1 VGYDVELVQVESP
14 AGTRFPTSVESAK
27 ILLKKT
33 TPLKDPATITQI
45 LSSLKGA
52 KPGRG
57 GTIDYVGKGLSY
69 ARFTVGKDR
78 VHVDNNLNCAELLKV
93 YDTLQAAAPNLLI
106 LDLQSGQLHD
116 STSYREWWAK
126 PL

>member
-14 AGTRFPTSVESAK
+14 AGTHFPVPAESAK
-27 ILLKKT
+27 TLLKKT
-33 TPLKDPATITQI
+33 VPLKDPAAIIQV

-52 KPGRG
+52 KPGPG
-57 GTIDYVGKGLSY
+57 GAIDYLGKGLSY

-93 YDTLQAAAPNLLI
+93 YDTLQAAVPNLLI
-106 LDLQSGQLHD
+106 HDLQSGQLHNAA
-116 STSYREWWAK
+116 SYREWWAK